1 MDPFAYPL
9 ASAGGGTILETDSSS
24 GDTLGFNVGMILF
37 LTGFD
42 LISKIPLSGCTC
54 GLSNYYI

>member
-42 LISKIPLSGCTC
+42 LISKIPLSGCTWFE
-54 GLSNYYI
+54 